1 MKITRDGKTYAL
13 TANELSLAYEEV
25 RHQNW
30 RVGIA
35 DAIERN
41 CTNLNFGLD
50 YTMDEFIDECIDK
63 IEEGYYYDDE
73 DEWYDEIVFDIAESL
88 DVWEDDD
95 DGSGAGE
102 V

>member
-63 IEEGYYYDDE
+63 IEEGYYNDDE

-95 DGSGAGE
+95 DE
-102 V
+102 

>member
-1 MKITRDGKTYAL
+1 MKITRDGKTYEL

-30 RVGIA
+30 RIGIA
-35 DAIERN
+35 EAIDRN
-41 CTNLNFGLD
+41 CANLTFGLD

-63 IEEGYYYDDE
+63 IEEGYYDDDE
-73 DEWYDEIVFDIAESL
+73 DEWYDEIVFDMAESL

-95 DGSGAGE
+95 DE
-102 V
+102 